1 MNFIDPLVYSPPAQA
16 SPSDNDLL
24 RIAHGAWGNQ
34 RALGSGAPK
43 PNIGDRM
50 KKRTFFSFLSK
61 KKAPRNEIPNSA
73 NASPTNTNNDKVTV
87 SHQPTMR
94 CKKCCDKIQKVMP
107 GEELCSFCKE
117 WPKIS
122 PTRMGKY
129 NSVVEWVGL
138 NNRKESMVKATIIHR
153 MELLEEDAQRIC
165 EAPVFRSLMGWSSA
179 E

>member
-1 MNFIDPLVYSPPAQA
+1 
-16 SPSDNDLL
+16 
-24 RIAHGAWGNQ
+24 
-34 RALGSGAPK
+34 
-43 PNIGDRM
+43 M
-50 KKRTFFSFLSK
+50 KKRTFFPFLSK
-61 KKAPRNEIPNSA
+61 KKTPVDEIPRSA
-73 NASPTNTNNDKVTV
+73 NESPTKNDKVAV
-87 SHQPTMR
+87 GQQPTMR
-94 CKKCCDKIQKVMP
+94 CKKCDDKIQKVMP

-153 MELLEEDAQRIC
+153 MQLLEEDAQRIC
-165 EAPVFRSLMGWSSA
+165 EAPVFRSLMGWNSA